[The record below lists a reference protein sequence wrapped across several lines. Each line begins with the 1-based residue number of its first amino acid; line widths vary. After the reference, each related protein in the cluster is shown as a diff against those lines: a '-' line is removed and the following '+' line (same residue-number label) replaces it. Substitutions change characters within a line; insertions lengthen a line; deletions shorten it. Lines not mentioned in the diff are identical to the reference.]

1 MGYKDLSKIR
11 IINERKNLKID
22 QALLLA
28 LSEMRFQM
36 DVDQGNF

>member
-1 MGYKDLSKIR
+1 MGYNDLSKIR